1 MKQILLTI
9 SFLLFTGCVEYTV
22 KVEADDVE
30 INGEGVE
37 NGKCVTYTK
46 AFFGWL
52 GDFPLNVKI
61 GEEEG
66 EYEEGN
72 YVISAE
78 VKSTEEAC
86 EEDEKVKSAEEL
98 EAEAKAKAEA
108 EAKVEAEAETLE
120 SSKVTS
126 DHAATNDTYAEAKAK
141 AKAEAEAR
149 AKAEAEARA
158 KAEAEARAKA
168 EAEARA
174 KAEAEA
180 RAKAEAEARAKA
192 EAEEQSKNRGR

>member
-52 GDFPLNVKI
+52 GDFPLNIKV
-61 GEEEG
+61 GEEKG

-72 YVISAE
+72 YVVSAE

-86 EEDEKVKSAEEL
+86 EEDDVTAGGTNAEQTKLAEKLKATEALVKASTALTKAQDVVKAAKQEVAAKTKVAAEAPPVARIATAEVAAEAQAAL
-98 EAEAKAKAEA
+98 EAAEAAEA
-108 EAKVEAEAETLE
+108 EAQAALEAAKEAL
-120 SSKVTS
+120 
-126 DHAATNDTYAEAKAK
+126 
-141 AKAEAEAR
+141 
-149 AKAEAEARA
+149 
-158 KAEAEARAKA
+158 
-168 EAEARA
+168 
-174 KAEAEA
+174 
-180 RAKAEAEARAKA
+180 
-192 EAEEQSKNRGR
+192 Q